1 MRAGTCSYVKP
12 NGRRCGSLA
21 LRGRD
26 QCHYHVAGA
35 RREPRAQTQRVIAK
49 GPTIELPELED
60 IPSIHKALTLVMN
73 GILDGSIESKP
84 AGQLLYALQLA
95 RTNLDR
101 SMDSPLEEVGSIQF
115 TLMEVMRELLHG
127 RMETRAAGKVL
138 YAVQLALKNLKDGI
152 DLPPEQESEAAF

>member
-1 MRAGTCSYVKP
+1 MRARTCSYVKP

-21 LRGRD
+21 LRGSD

-35 RREPRAQTQRVIAK
+35 RREPRAQTQPATTKR
-49 GPTIELPELED
+49 PPMELPPLED
-60 IPSIHKALTLVMN
+60 IASIHKALTLVMN
-73 GILDGSIESKP
+73 GILDRRIESKP

-101 SMDSPLEEVGSIQF
+101 AMDSPLEEVASIQL
-115 TLMEVMRELLHG
+115 TLMEVMRELLNG

-138 YAVQLALKNLKDGI
+138 YAIQLAMKNLKEGI
-152 DLPPEQESEAAF
+152 VLPAEQESEAAL